1 MLSSNSPLASGYR
14 QHQQAY
20 PTFCRPQFNE
30 RLTFAEFCRRA
41 ADELTQVASGFA
53 YGLGEEK

>member
-1 MLSSNSPLASGYR
+1 MGEPYGKL
-14 QHQQAY
+14 Y
-20 PTFCRPQFNE
+20 PTFHRPQYNE
-30 RLTFAEFCRRA
+30 WLTFAEFCRRA